1 MALVDERKVQ
11 VLAYIHDNEPIT
23 GYDIAS
29 DKDNDIDYTQ
39 SYIYDV
45 LGELEDEGMI
55 EVADREAEGRKRVH
69 YQLTENG
76 RLLLEALDRIDP

>member
-1 MALVDERKVQ
+1 MGLVDERKVQ
-11 VLAYIHDNEPIT
+11 VLVYIHENEPVT
-23 GYDIAS
+23 GYGIAS

-45 LGELEDEGMI
+45 LGELEDEGMV
-55 EVADREAEGRKRVH
+55 EVAERESEGRKRVQ

-76 RLLLEALDRIDP
+76 RLLLEALDELNS

>member
-1 MALVDERKVQ
+1 MGLVDERKVQ
-11 VLAYIHDNEPIT
+11 VLVYIQENEPVT
-23 GYDIAS
+23 GYAIAS

-45 LGELEDEGMI
+45 LSELEDEGMV
-55 EVADREAEGRKRVH
+55 EVAERESEGRKRVQ

-76 RLLLEALDRIDP
+76 RLLLEALDELES